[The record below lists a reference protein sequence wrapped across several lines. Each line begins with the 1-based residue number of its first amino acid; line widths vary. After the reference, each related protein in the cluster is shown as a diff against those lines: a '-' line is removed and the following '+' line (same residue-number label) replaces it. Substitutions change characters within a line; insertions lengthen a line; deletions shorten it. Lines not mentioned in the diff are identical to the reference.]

1 MMTSH
6 DFMTEEAQAIYNVL
20 NDEGHV
26 QNVREQD
33 MLEMFD
39 IKDGDLLQA
48 DICDATTFHDVN
60 LEAICENLTDMSLE
74 MALDCIR
81 NDWYGGFIDVYYI
94 TDLDVHYCVV
104 GNR

>member
-1 MMTSH
+1 
-6 DFMTEEAQAIYNVL
+6 MTEEAQAIYGLL

-39 IKDGDLLQA
+39 IKVGDVLQE
-48 DICDATTFHDVN
+48 DMSDAATIYDVK
-60 LEAICENLTDMSLE
+60 LEAICEYYTDISLE
-74 MALDCIR
+74 MALYCIR
-81 NDWYGGFIDVYYI
+81 NDLYGGFIDVYYI
-94 TDLDVHYCVV
+94 TDLDVHYCIV

>member
-1 MMTSH
+1 MLM
-6 DFMTEEAQAIYNVL
+6 EEAQAIYDVL

-26 QNVREQD
+26 QDVKEQD
-33 MLEMFD
+33 LLEMLD
-39 IKDGDLLQA
+39 IEGGDLLQA
-48 DICDATTFHDVN
+48 ELNDATTFHDVN

-74 MALDCIR
+74 MTLDCIR